1 MKNDLTLW
9 TNNKK
14 ISNAPKFAGFW
25 IRFGAFIIDAII
37 GGIVGL
43 IFSIPFESLSTS
55 SDRALGVFM
64 GFFIFL
70 IKALFQANRGQ
81 SIGQSVFK
89 LGVAGTK
96 KRNYFDALLRN
107 SVALILMAIPF
118 LNAINALI
126 TGVSDKKQGL
136 HDRAAKTWVVKL

>member
-14 ISNAPKFAGFW
+14 ISNVPKFAGFW

-55 SDRALGVFM
+55 SDQ
-64 GFFIFL
+64 
-70 IKALFQANRGQ
+70 K
-81 SIGQSVFK
+81 
-89 LGVAGTK
+89 
-96 KRNYFDALLRN
+96 Y
-107 SVALILMAIPF
+107 
-118 LNAINALI
+118 
-126 TGVSDKKQGL
+126 
-136 HDRAAKTWVVKL
+136 